1 MNKLSTFI
9 FAGLLTCG
17 LLYSITA
24 DEKGYD
30 LQGVGREEKHV
41 CADRTHESCD
51 GGCECD
57 GLGCPFS
64 EEGGDK

>member
-9 FAGLLTCG
+9 LAGLLTCG

-41 CADRTHESCD
+41 CTDRTHESCD